1 MTLSDRIQ
9 HELTALFA
17 TREPLPFRLTLT
29 GISEHF
35 NVSPMPV
42 RVAVNALIDRG
53 LLIKRDNGRLEI
65 NPAALPSADQL
76 AAQVDQ
82 LHQADLD
89 QRVTNYVVMQSL
101 TQDEHYLR
109 ETATAERFDIGR
121 TVVRR
126 VFSRLSGQGLIE
138 HVPRCGW
145 LVRPYRE
152 QDTIDYLTVRE
163 TLELKA
169 LDLARPKLDRGTL
182 QAMRDANQTGESVDE
197 IELDNQLH
205 DYLIECSGS
214 RYIRDFFARNGAYYA
229 AIFDYAALEPEARRE
244 MVGQHREILD
254 ALIDQDYPRAR
265 KALSRHIL
273 AQRANVT
280 RMIRHLTE
288 RAAEA

>member
-9 HELTALFA
+9 HELMALLA
-17 TREPLPFRLTLT
+17 AREPLPFRLTLT
-29 GISEHF
+29 SISEHF

-42 RVAVNALIDRG
+42 RVAVNALVDQGI
-53 LLIKRDNGRLEI
+53 LTKRDNGRLEI
-65 NPAALPSADQL
+65 NDAALPSPDQIADQ
-76 AAQVDQ
+76 AAQIN
-82 LHQADLD
+82 QADLEH
-89 QRVTNYVVMQSL
+89 RVTSYVVMQSL

-109 ETATAERFDIGR
+109 ESAAAERFDVGR

-126 VFSRLSGQGLIE
+126 VLSRLSGQGLIE
-138 HVPRCGW
+138 HIPRCGW

-169 LDLARPKLDRGTL
+169 LELAQGKLEPGTL
-182 QAMRDANQTGESVDE
+182 QAMRDANQAGDTVDE

-205 DYLIECSGS
+205 DYIIECSGS
-214 RYIRDFFARNGAYYA
+214 RYIRDFFSRNGAYYA
-229 AIFDYAALEPEARRE
+229 AIFDYAALEPDARRE
-244 MVGQHREILD
+244 MAGQHREILN

-273 AQRANVT
+273 GQRSNVT
-280 RMIRHLTE
+280 RMIEHLAQ
-288 RAAEA
+288 RMRD